1 MSRYGP
7 QGNYQLPAAPVL
19 LIEPFVGASMISH
32 PEIGTGL
39 I

>member
-19 LIEPFVGASMISH
+19 LIEPFVASMISH